1 MGPGSLFT
9 SLVTNLLVHGIPEAI
24 AASDAVKVFICNLM
38 TQANESLG
46 LSASEHL
53 QALNAHAG
61 RNLFDF
67 ALLNRAPISA
77 ELQAKY
83 ALEGASQIACDSE
96 VIEQM
101 GIRVIEGDY
110 LEEAGVARHATDRVA
125 RDLLRFGANFPSQGQ
140 NHARTT
146 ASIR

>member
-1 MGPGSLFT
+1 
-9 SLVTNLLVHGIPEAI
+9 
-24 AASDAVKVFICNLM
+24 M

-46 LSASEHL
+46 LSASDHL
-53 QALNAHAG
+53 RALNAHAG

-67 ALLNRAPISA
+67 ALVNRAPISA

-83 ALEGASQIACDSE
+83 ALEGASQIECDSDL
-96 VIEQM
+96 IEQM
-101 GIRVIEGDY
+101 GTRVIEGDY

-125 RDLLRFGANFPSQGQ
+125 RDLLRLAANFPGQ
-140 NHARTT
+140 AQSHGRTT